1 MILALSYPKN
11 YNEAVV
17 EYGYLRGVEPYR
29 YVRQVFERYAHY
41 ESLIPENPGEPLEA
55 VVSMK

>member
-11 YNEAVV
+11 YNNDVV

-29 YVRQVFERYAHY
+29 YVKQIFERYAHY
-41 ESLIPENPGEPLEA
+41 KSLIP
-55 VVSMK
+55 